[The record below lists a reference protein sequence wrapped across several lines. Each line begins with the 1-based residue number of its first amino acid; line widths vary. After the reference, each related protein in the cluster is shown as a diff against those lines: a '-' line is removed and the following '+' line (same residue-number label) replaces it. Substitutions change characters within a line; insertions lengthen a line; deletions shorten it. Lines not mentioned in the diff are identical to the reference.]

1 MVSGQEVLA
10 CLTHG
15 EECFHGAGITLSQLP
30 RLPRLSRLPRLAAT
44 AARPLRKSEL
54 GSGSGR
60 LGRTVHRQTDAS
72 LTGNTALWDHSHQLQ
87 NLVRETRYNTV
98 WSIIVN

>member
-30 RLPRLSRLPRLAAT
+30 RLSRLPRLPLLAAP

-72 LTGNTALWDHSHQLQ
+72 PQATLHYGITATNCKTWLAKRGTIKSGL
-87 NLVRETRYNTV
+87 
-98 WSIIVN
+98 